1 MEKLPSENLSLFHG
15 RGVSVDAVGR
25 NTSNESQSG
34 AKGPSAKGPSIAALE
49 CVQIYKN
56 GGVGALGEV
65 GKAATALKPQMWMW
79 VTIVRKDGEL
89 KTYVNGNLCA
99 DVKVCQKFIS
109 HIKIDFI
116 ICSLVSEENVSI
128 CTPISYPKSHHFH
141 TSSRIPVQL

>member
-1 MEKLPSENLSLFHG
+1 
-15 RGVSVDAVGR
+15 VSADAVGS
-25 NTSNESQSG
+25 NSSNESQSG
-34 AKGPSAKGPSIAALE
+34 AKGPSAKGPPIASLE

-79 VTIVRKDGEL
+79 VTIVRQDGEL

-99 DVKVCQKFIS
+99 VVKVRQKFIAHFKS
-109 HIKIDFI
+109 EFI

-128 CTPISYPKSHHFH
+128 CTPISYPKSHNFH
-141 TSSRIPVQL
+141 TSSRFPAQL